1 MMQAHT
7 SQTDTHSATSTSH
20 QPTPYTIADYLFDR
34 VTEAG
39 ASEVFGVPGDFNLTF
54 LDNIIASDKLR
65 WVGNANE
72 LNAGYAADGYAR
84 ERGFAAMVT
93 TFGVGELSAVNATA
107 GSFAEYA
114 PVLHIVGAPSTA
126 LQDSKR
132 RIHHSLG
139 DGVFNHFMEMIR
151 PVTVAHAKLT
161 PENAASEIDRVIRAI
176 LKQHR
181 PGYLMLSPDV
191 ARTPIYPPSTKLIEA
206 SENITS
212 QQALDDFRQAVTA
225 FLPNKTTTLIADLM
239 VHRMGLQA
247 KLKALVDA
255 TTIPYTTLSWGKTL
269 LDEHSDRWAGTYA
282 GVASRPVVKD
292 AVENAEC
299 LIKIGVNYTDTT
311 TAGFSMKI
319 EPSRVVDLHF
329 ERASVGDKTFA
340 PIALKD
346 SLQVLHDVM
355 TSGIN
360 IVAKPLIGKVDD
372 HTQPEQQQGG
382 DDEPL
387 RQVDL
392 WQIIAES
399 LDGRNVIFA
408 EQGTA
413 YFGMSDIRMP
423 KGVTFYG
430 QPMWGSIGYTL
441 PASLGAS
448 IASPSKRSVLLIGDG
463 STLLTIQ
470 DLAVMIREKTCPVI
484 LLINNDG
491 YTVERAI
498 HGEHEMYNDIPQCDW
513 QLMPKAFGATDNNCL
528 ILKVSTPSE
537 LRKSLA
543 TAENT
548 RDKMVFIEVM
558 TDKLDIPPL
567 LEEIANALKKAARNA
582 E

>member
-1 MMQAHT
+1 MLVSSSINASNT
-7 SQTDTHSATSTSH
+7 K
-20 QPTPYTIADYLFDR
+20 PTYTIADYLFDR
-34 VTEAG
+34 VAEAG

-54 LDNIIASDKLR
+54 LDNIVASDKLR

-114 PVLHIVGAPSTA
+114 PVLHIVGAPSMA

-151 PVTVAHAKLT
+151 SVTVAHAKIT
-161 PENAASEIDRVIRAI
+161 PENATSEIDRVIRAI

-181 PGYLMLSPDV
+181 PGYLLLSPDV
-191 ARTPIYPPSTKLIEA
+191 ARTPIYLPSTKLIEDV
-206 SENITS
+206 ENITS
-212 QQALDDFRQAVTA
+212 EQALADFRQAITE

-239 VHRMGLQA
+239 VHRMGLQS
-247 KLKALVDA
+247 KLKALIDDTDV
-255 TTIPYTTLSWGKTL
+255 PFTTLSWGKTL
-269 LDEHSDRWAGTYA
+269 LDEHSERWAGTYA

-319 EPSRVVDLHF
+319 EPSRVLELHF

-346 SLQVLHDVM
+346 SLKVLHEVM

-360 IVAKPLIGKVDD
+360 IVPKPLIGKVGE
-372 HTQPEQQQGG
+372 HVQQGG
-382 DDEPL
+382 NDEPL

-392 WQIIAES
+392 WEIIAES
-399 LDGRNVIFA
+399 LDGRNLIFA
-408 EQGTA
+408 EQGTS
-413 YFGMSDIRMP
+413 YFGMCDVRMP

-463 STLLTIQ
+463 SALLTIQ
-470 DLAVMIREKTCPVI
+470 DLAVMLREKTHPVI

-498 HGEHEMYNDIPQCDW
+498 HGELEMYNDIPQCDW
-513 QLMPKAFGATDNNCL
+513 QLMPKAFGATDENCL
-528 ILKVSTPSE
+528 TLKVTTPNK
-537 LRKSLA
+537 LRQALD
-543 TAENT
+543 TANNT
-548 RDKMVFIEVM
+548 RDKLIFIEVM

-567 LEEIANALKKAARNA
+567 LEEIANALKKSAR
-582 E
+582 EV